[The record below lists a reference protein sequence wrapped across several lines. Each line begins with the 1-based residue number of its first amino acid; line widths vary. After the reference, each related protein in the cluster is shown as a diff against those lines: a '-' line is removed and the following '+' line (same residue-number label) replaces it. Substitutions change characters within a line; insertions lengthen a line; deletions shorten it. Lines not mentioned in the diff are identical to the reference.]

1 VDTQFDPEIAKARR
15 WLLACQLGL
24 MTEPEVIARVDELI
38 CEMDSPS
45 EALIALSMR
54 EDLSHCEQL
63 DFTRYA
69 CTPNEA
75 SYIAGL
81 LLESRSKW
89 LNDPLQLSQVTHKVA
104 MQFLDPEENLH
115 WVWISDEIDMFLDSR
130 TSDRVR
136 ESVFSTVFD
145 ELARIAGR

>member
-1 VDTQFDPEIAKARR
+1 MNIEFDPEIAKARR

-24 MTEPEVIARVDELI
+24 MTEPEVVARVDELI
-38 CEMDSPS
+38 RETDSPS

-54 EDLSHCEQL
+54 EDLSQIEQL
-63 DFTRYA
+63 DFTYYP

-115 WVWISDEIDMFLDSR
+115 WVWISDEIDMYLDSR
-130 TSDRVR
+130 TSARVR
-136 ESVFSTVFD
+136 ESMFLAVFD
-145 ELARIAGR
+145 ELARIAVR